1 MSRTGVS
8 PAEIQ
13 KHLKDMDYPARK
25 QDLVNH
31 AKSRG
36 ADQDILS
43 ILEQLQDQQFNNAA
57 DVSKA
62 IGQVQ

>member
-1 MSRTGVS
+1 MARTGVS
-8 PAEIQ
+8 PAEVQ
-13 KHLKDMDYPARK
+13 KHLKEMDYPARK

-43 ILEQLQDQQFNNAA
+43 VLGQLPDQQYNNAA

-62 IGQVQ
+62 IGQIE

>member
-62 IGQVQ
+62 IGQVE